1 MLTGAAALGLLPSLA
16 SGQEVATQAAPLTDD
31 SEIAELAARN
41 NYDRLTIPV
50 TVNGKG
56 PYQFIVD
63 TGAESSVL
71 SDRVV
76 ADLGLSG
83 GVDVIVEGL
92 ARRIPAKA
100 VEVAELGFGAFRR
113 KNLLLPVLPRT
124 MLGCDGYL
132 GLDAIERT
140 RVTFDFAHKQVRIE
154 QARNMTW
161 EMTRIDVARIKMEGR
176 AGYLRTGECL
186 VDGVMATAFIDTGA
200 EVSMGNPPLLA
211 ALQRKGRVPN
221 TLGQIILAGITGGEI
236 EGQVVPVH
244 AIQMEDLK
252 FTDGVLAIVDVP
264 NFTIWQVDNKPAFL
278 MGMNFLRQFASVAI
292 DYRARELRFQ
302 LARLDPKS
310 GQYLA

>member
-1 MLTGAAALGLLPSLA
+1 MA
-16 SGQEVATQAAPLTDD
+16 SSQDVATQAAPLTEDN
-31 SEIAELAARN
+31 EVAALDARS
-41 NYDRLTIPV
+41 NYDRLTVPV

-76 ADLGLSG
+76 ADLGLGS

-92 ARRIPAKA
+92 ARRIPTKA
-100 VEVAELGFGAFRR
+100 VEVAELGFGAFHR

-154 QARNMTW
+154 QARNMPW
-161 EMTRIDVARIKMEGR
+161 ETTRSDVSRIKMEGH
-176 AGYLRTGECL
+176 AGYLRTGECW

-211 ALQRKGRVPN
+211 ALQRKKHVAD
-221 TLGQIILAGITGGEI
+221 TLGQITLVGITGGEI
-236 EGQVVPVH
+236 EGQVVAVQ
-244 AIQMEDLK
+244 AIQMEDLR

-292 DYRARELRFQ
+292 DYRARELRFE
-302 LARLDPKS
+302 LARLDKET
-310 GQYLA
+310 GRYLA